1 MTCNGVSSDVSCSY
15 TSVKCEWKK
24 RNKNVDIKF
33 SVHNMFLEQPLSGT
47 LKIDRL
53 ESQIIKVF
61 GSNKT
66 NQRYDFNQIVL
77 NISKDISLSL
87 ELVICLSLYVS
98 D

>member
-1 MTCNGVSSDVSCSY
+1 VR
-15 TSVKCEWKK
+15 KK
-24 RNKNVDIKF
+24 RIKNVDVKF
-33 SVHNMFLEQPLSGT
+33 RVHDTFLEQPLSGT

-53 ESQIIKVF
+53 ESQIIKDF

-66 NQRYDFNQIVL
+66 NQRYDLNQIVF
-77 NISKDISLSL
+77 NITKDISLSP